1 MSNNKR
7 MVNQLMCI
15 ITWSTYEW
23 FSASTSIQMY
33 LCFIHSFIYLFI
45 HIRIDLFT
53 WAKPQIVAVQKYWP
67 PLLFS
72 KHRLFDWGLF
82 EVYSSRWVPGG
93 GVGLCIGLLA
103 KIGWLIF
110 FFLLPQTNM
119 EGVRKGRP
127 GDCAAIP
134 GTPSLPPGWTSLV
147 ANEITAALAN
157 CKSARNEFPSVT
169 ARRNQSGES
178 IVKGDARQRFRRV
191 LTSAEFAVSFLLNL
205 NPPVKRHFGSRCK
218 LPADEV

>member
-1 MSNNKR
+1 MSNNNKR
-7 MVNQLMCI
+7 MVDQLMCI

-23 FSASTSIQMY
+23 FSASTSIQMF

-103 KIGWLIF
+103 KIGRLIF
-110 FFLLPQTNM
+110 FFPSPPDKHGGC
-119 EGVRKGRP
+119 EKRP
-127 GDCAAIP
+127 TWRLRCHP
-134 GTPSLPPGWTSLV
+134 RHSV
-147 ANEITAALAN
+147 
-157 CKSARNEFPSVT
+157 SASGMNFP
-169 ARRNQSGES
+169 
-178 IVKGDARQRFRRV
+178 
-191 LTSAEFAVSFLLNL
+191 
-205 NPPVKRHFGSRCK
+205 RCK
-218 LPADEV
+218 WNHSRLGQL